1 MMEKN
6 SQRGTRTGF
15 TTGACSAAAAR
26 AAAIGLAQ
34 GQVPAEIESLLPNG
48 SRTSFAVQDGRCDE
62 LSAHA
67 VVVKFAGDDPD
78 CTDGARLTVDLRL
91 LPHQPGRL
99 VYRAGEGVGTV
110 TMPGLGLAVGGPAI
124 NPVPRQNILDN
135 IREAAPGLLAEHG
148 LEITISVPGGQE
160 MARKTTN
167 ARLGILGGISILG
180 TTGIVKP
187 YSTSAWRASV
197 VQGIQVAA
205 TLGHGM
211 VALTTGGRTESFA
224 MAELRQERPELPA
237 ACFVQMGDFLRYALD
252 EVVAQG
258 IRLVVLGVMVGKL
271 TKIAQGETITHANR
285 AEVDTDLVA
294 RLARGIGASE
304 ADCQAIAQA
313 ETARFGAELM
323 VERGLGPAFHR
334 ALAQAAIDTLTAPER
349 YGSAFQLRVL
359 VCDFA
364 GQKVADLWSAPADEG
379 ASPVTAGRTGIGHI
393 QHPELDTE

>member
-1 MMEKN
+1 MMDK
-6 SQRGTRTGF
+6 SSPRGMRTGF

-34 GQVPAEIESLLPNG
+34 GQVPSEIESLLPNG
-48 SRTSFAVQDGRCDE
+48 SRRSCLVQDGRCDE
-62 LSAHA
+62 RTAHA

-78 CTDGARLTVDLRL
+78 CTDGAHLTVDLRL
-91 LPHQPGRL
+91 LPHQPGTL

-110 TMPGLGLAVGGPAI
+110 TMPGLGLEVGGPAI

-148 LEITISVPGGQE
+148 LEITISVPGGQD

-187 YSTSAWRASV
+187 YSTAAWRASV

-205 TLGHGM
+205 TLGHGV

-224 MAELRQERPELPA
+224 MTELRQERPELPA

-294 RLARGIGASE
+294 RLARDIGASE
-304 ADCQAIAQA
+304 ADCQAITQA

-323 VERGLGPAFHR
+323 VERGLGQAFHR
-334 ALAQAAIDTLTAPER
+334 ALAQAAIDTLTAPGR
-349 YGSAFQLRVL
+349 YGNAFQLRVL
-359 VCDFA
+359 VCDFS
-364 GQKVADLWSAPADEG
+364 GQKVADLWSAPAREC
-379 ASPVTAGRTGIGHI
+379 ASPVTAGRTGIGHL
-393 QHPELDTE
+393 QHPDFDTE